1 MEESAKVSWVRL
13 PLYRSLTDFL
23 LFAGVPKTFL
33 IINVG
38 VGIFFALYFHF
49 WYIIA
54 VNVLMHFACQ
64 YFSSSDPQFFDCF
77 SLYSYKHDYYS
88 T

>member
-1 MEESAKVSWVRL
+1 V
-13 PLYRSLTDFL
+13 
-23 LFAGVPKTFL
+23 
-33 IINVG
+33 N
-38 VGIFFALYFHF
+38 ALVHF
-49 WYIIA
+49 T
-54 VNVLMHFACQ
+54 CQ

>member
-1 MEESAKVSWVRL
+1 MDDMTKVSWVRL

-23 LFAGVPKTFL
+23 LFMGVPKTFL
-33 IINVG
+33 LINAG
-38 VGIFFALYFHF
+38 VGFFFGLYF
-49 WYIIA
+49 WYIII
-54 VNVLMHFACQ
+54 VNVLLHFACQ